1 MSLRIWKAKTE
12 LHKLTFGV
20 KLLNCWKPKF
30 LILKKSCE
38 NVKYQQNVNTK
49 VDLMNKLHVRINW
62 SWRFL
67 QIPITTFFLQKLLTD
82 EIASRK
88 NGKFTNWL
96 CKLEN
101 NAPGSLFLQSWKF
114 SKGKIF
120 LKQNKLFQGILK
132 GDP

>member
-1 MSLRIWKAKTE
+1 MSLRTWEAKTE
-12 LHKLTFGV
+12 LHKLKFEV
-20 KLLNCWKPKF
+20 KLLNLWKPKF

-114 SKGKIF
+114 SKEEIF
-120 LKQNKLFQGILK
+120 HKQNMLFQGILN
-132 GDP
+132 GDH